1 VDGDGN
7 SPGSRR
13 WRRLSIAGLKA
24 FFAISMFMGLK
35 KQPNIKTYWK
45 REGGFFHCPVI
56 SRIFSR
62 NCFQQITKCLHIT
75 NPNSYVA
82 TRGEPGYDKIRQVRW
97 LVDDIKRACMREWNL
112 EKYITVDEMM
122 ICYKGSY
129 CMACQYMS
137 NKPEKW
143 RVKVWCL
150 ADSKSKFVYN
160 FKIYCGKNVNGPKGQ
175 APARVGEGNMA
186 HNVVLGVTK
195 RKPSPN

>member
-97 LVDDIKRACMREWNL
+97 LVDDIKRACMCEWNL
-112 EKYITVDEMM
+112 GKYVTVDEMM
-122 ICYKGSY
+122 IRYKRS
-129 CMACQYMS
+129 
-137 NKPEKW
+137 
-143 RVKVWCL
+143 
-150 ADSKSKFVYN
+150 
-160 FKIYCGKNVNGPKGQ
+160 
-175 APARVGEGNMA
+175 
-186 HNVVLGVTK
+186 
-195 RKPSPN
+195 